1 MHRIFIYIGLFFIY
15 AFFGWIMEEIHTLPL
30 YKKFVNRGFLIGPV
44 LPIYGT
50 GGILITLLL
59 TKYKE
64 DPITLFC
71 MAIIICTVLEYLTSL
86 IMEKLFKTRWW
97 DYSDKK
103 FNINGRVCLSNMLAF
118 GFIGL
123 LFIYIINPF
132 LINTLN
138 KIDPLLLKVVL
149 SILLVLFLTDITI
162 STIIIYG
169 FKGAGLEALKDS
181 TEELNKKVKEVLLN
195 KGILTRRVV
204 RAFPEFKINIK
215 IPNIL
220 KKED

>member
-15 AFFGWIMEEIHTLPL
+15 AFFGWITEEIHTLPL

-123 LFIYIINPF
+123 LFIYFINPF